1 MESLVFDAFVTMFR
15 ECYFLVDANAGGI
28 DFCKKQMK

>member
-1 MESLVFDAFVTMFR
+1 MESLELDAFVTMFR

-28 DFCKKQMK
+28 DFFIKQMK